1 MLARLR
7 RALQAPA
14 MARATRSTAAA
25 VGRRAG
31 GRSVPPA
38 PEAQKQ
44 QRRGGA
50 HAAAKRPVAAATPAG
65 GGAATTA
72 ASPPAELQ
80 AKADRI
86 AKSLAEMYPD
96 PPIPLDHG
104 NTFQFLCAGAP
115 ARLPCVQRPQVRATP
130 AANAPRIAVV
140 LSAQSTDKKVNTV
153 TPKLFAA
160 APTAHAMAELS
171 IDTVKEYIKEIGL
184 ANSKAK
190 YLVNLSKQLLEL
202 HDGEVPSDFKA
213 LEALPG
219 VGHKTASVIMGQA
232 FGIDAFPVDTHIHR
246 LAARWGL
253 SNGTTVERTEAD
265 LKVRACERCA
275 YTSRCAWASH
285 CKRRDHR
292 HADARGLPHARP
304 SSPLRVGVTSTCR

>member
-1 MLARLR
+1 
-7 RALQAPA
+7 

-50 HAAAKRPVAAATPAG
+50 HAAAKRPVAAATPPG

-104 NTFQFLCAGAP
+104 NTFQFLC
-115 ARLPCVQRPQVRATP
+115 
-130 AANAPRIAVV
+130 AVV

-265 LKVRACERCA
+265 LKALFPPESWRDLHLQIIFYGREHGQASQSYPWSGPIC
-275 YTSRCAWASH
+275 TWAGLEDPPATTPAK
-285 CKRRDHR
+285 KRR
-292 HADARGLPHARP
+292 AKEEAGAGKATGKKPPKARKKL
-304 SSPLRVGVTSTCR
+304 